1 MPMTLPTTRAVHVQ
15 NPRTRDDSDDEGS
28 VMSPT
33 LLNQLDIPL
42 RCATSEHVGQRL
54 TCIRFGLCF
63 RVLAMLLAGRWRPIG
78 KHMSQVTS
86 ATCAHLFHPGH
97 AVARITQALDVRL
110 IVGTE
115 KARPAGARVELGVG
129 AEERQTT
136 EAACVDAI
144 FLVIQKDAAEG
155 SFGAVLEQYAALA
168 AVESRG
174 DLATLRFRRRCQIE
188 SAHDDSLEFS
198 RDIAPTPSIVP
209 LTRLDMSPAWPQWEN
224 AMENKNNVDE
234 RFAAGVR

>member
-28 VMSPT
+28 GMSPT

-54 TCIRFGLCF
+54 TCIRKGQRI
-63 RVLAMLLAGRWRPIG
+63 RVQAMPLAGRWRPVG
-78 KHMSQVTS
+78 KHMSQVTP

-129 AEERQTT
+129 AEERQPT
-136 EAACVDAI
+136 EAACEDAV
-144 FLVIQKDAAEG
+144 FLVIQKAAAEG
-155 SFGAVLEQYAALA
+155 CFGAVLEQYAALA

-174 DLATLRFRRRCQIE
+174 EHTTQHNRQKRQNERTQE
-188 SAHDDSLEFS
+188 DSLEF
-198 RDIAPTPSIVP
+198 
-209 LTRLDMSPAWPQWEN
+209 
-224 AMENKNNVDE
+224 
-234 RFAAGVR
+234 